1 MFPAAQV
8 DITLWFDAI
17 SRNNNIQINMSVLE
31 KIQNRAIQC
40 SMTVIQSL
48 KKMDEI
54 KVKMLFVF
62 KDEKFLSILTIGDIQ
77 RAIIKGVE
85 LNSPVTSIL
94 DLDKKFVL
102 PSEPIEVVRE
112 KMLRLRAECMPVVD
126 ADGNLVEVYFWN
138 ELFKYPETQEREK
151 IDLPVVIMAGGK
163 GTRLKPI
170 TNVIPK
176 PLVPVGDKTILEV
189 IMDQFEGIGCHKFY
203 MSVNYK
209 ADMMKYYL
217 SQLDHKYDIEF
228 FMEDKP
234 LGTIGSV
241 ALLKGKITTP
251 FIVSNCDSITD
262 QDYRDVYDYHINN
275 HNDMT
280 IVTMIKNFK
289 IPYGVIETGEDGLMV
304 NLKEKPEQ
312 TYQVN
317 TGVYILNP
325 KCIDEIPY
333 GEFFHVT
340 HLMEKIKA
348 RGGRVGCFPVSENS
362 WHDMGEWPEYLKMI
376 KYDVC

>member
-1 MFPAAQV
+1 M
-8 DITLWFDAI
+8 IEI
-17 SRNNNIQINMSVLE
+17 I
-31 KIQNRAIQC
+31 KNRSIGLNTSLLD
-40 SMTVIQSL
+40 SM
-48 KKMDEI
+48 KRMDTI
-54 KVKMLFVF
+54 MVKTLFVF
-62 KDEKFLSILTIGDIQ
+62 NEEHFEGIVTLGDIQ
-77 RAIIKGVE
+77 RAIINNIALKE
-85 LNSPVTSIL
+85 PVSRIL
-94 DLDKKFVL
+94 DRNKIYGSVL
-102 PSEPIEVVRE
+102 EGDDAIKE
-112 KMLRLRAECMPVVD
+112 KMRRMRAEVMPILDENGELVD
-126 ADGNLVEVYFWN
+126 VWFWQN
-138 ELFKYPETQEREK
+138 FFTNAELTQREK
-151 IDLPVVIMAGGK
+151 INLPVVIMAGGK

-241 ALLKGKITTP
+241 SLLKGKITTP
-251 FIVSNCDSITD
+251 FFVSNCDSINE
-262 QDYRDVYDYHINN
+262 QDYRDVWDYHVEN
-275 HNDMT
+275 HNDLT
-280 IVTMIKNFK
+280 IVTMVKTFK
-289 IPYGVIETGEDGLMV
+289 IPYGVIETGEDGLMTA
-304 NLKEKPEQ
+304 LSEKPEL

-325 KCIDEIPY
+325 SCIDEIPE
-333 GEFFHVT
+333 GEFFHIT

-348 RGGRVGCFPVSENS
+348 RGGRVGCFPVSEHA
-362 WHDMGEWPEYLKMI
+362 WKDMGEWPEYLKMI
-376 KYDVC
+376 DVL